1 MEPDA
6 KMFKSNQIKLQIE
19 KSVGS
24 LIFRNPLHPGVAFL
38 YTLGIEKQHR
48 AVMS

>member
-1 MEPDA
+1 ML
-6 KMFKSNQIKLQIE
+6 KFLNQIKLNYKLK
-19 KSVGS
+19 KSAGS